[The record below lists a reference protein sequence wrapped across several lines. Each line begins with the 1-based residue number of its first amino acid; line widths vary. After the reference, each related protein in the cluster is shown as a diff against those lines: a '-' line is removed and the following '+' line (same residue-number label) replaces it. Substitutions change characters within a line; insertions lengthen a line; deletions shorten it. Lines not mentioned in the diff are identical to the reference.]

1 MKQGRLS
8 PLRFCW
14 HIVAISPVFLTLY
27 AMAVIYGGV
36 SEWLNAGGSDGA
48 LAMILVGQMLS
59 SSTGFVAQA
68 SRGYLDPLL
77 VSGHSR
83 LSVGLSLFVVS
94 ALPGWVTWGCVGLV
108 EVVVQRSL
116 TVAAFRPAGLVALL
130 LVSCV
135 PWSLTL
141 RAPRLTGGLAWLGLG
156 ILGVLTGKIR
166 GLLVM
171 AQMSP
176 AEIRGDLWGA
186 FLNGLVLPT
195 VMPFVK
201 WPVEILILFT
211 LVALLAL
218 AAGLVYIRF
227 RQIPLSQEA

>member
-1 MKQGRLS
+1 
-8 PLRFCW
+8 
-14 HIVAISPVFLTLY
+14 
-27 AMAVIYGGV
+27 
-36 SEWLNAGGSDGA
+36 
-48 LAMILVGQMLS
+48 
-59 SSTGFVAQA
+59 
-68 SRGYLDPLL
+68 
-77 VSGHSR
+77 
-83 LSVGLSLFVVS
+83 
-94 ALPGWVTWGCVGLV
+94 
-108 EVVVQRSL
+108 
-116 TVAAFRPAGLVALL
+116 
-130 LVSCV
+130 
-135 PWSLTL
+135 
-141 RAPRLTGGLAWLGLG
+141 LTGGLAWLGLG
-156 ILGVLTGKIR
+156 ILGVVTGKIR